1 LVLLALPHV
10 HTSKVRSMQFR
21 PLSKLMFW
29 FFVSDF
35 IILTIVGGQP
45 VEEPW
50 VIVGQIASVAYFGYF
65 LIITPLLGLLENK
78 LLKL

>member
-1 LVLLALPHV
+1 
-10 HTSKVRSMQFR
+10 MQFR
-21 PLSKLMFW
+21 PLSKIFFW

-35 IILTIVGGQP
+35 IILTIIGGQP

-50 VIVGQIASVAYFGYF
+50 VIVGQIASVAYFAYF
-65 LIITPLLGLLENK
+65 LILHPLLGILENK